1 MIRSQR
7 SKGEPE
13 KGNFLPERGKNQ
25 GNDRDFEGDIFFV
38 KKRGKMLSYPSFLYT
53 QLRLIRKRWWLLQG
67 FILTA
72 LWAVLP
78 LAKDMMYAYR
88 SMGVA
93 AALFVILIIPE
104 LWKNRTCQC
113 MEIESAAYYTLRQIY
128 SARMLPVRHRRHL
141 SRHGVSAAPAALSLS
156 LSLTDLLTQF
166 LFPMAVT
173 ACICFGI
180 FCSRRA
186 FSETAAVGMCAV
198 WSAVWWFIL
207 LNEQI
212 YAAVTLPV
220 WAALF
225 GAALLFICFAVCRSI
240 RRCGSIW
247 EEYSDGTQNDKTL
260 RSNSVILPRWIT
272 WISP

>member
-1 MIRSQR
+1 M
-7 SKGEPE
+7 
-13 KGNFLPERGKNQ
+13 
-25 GNDRDFEGDIFFV
+25 
-38 KKRGKMLSYPSFLYT
+38 
-53 QLRLIRKRWWLLQG
+53 
-67 FILTA
+67 
-72 LWAVLP
+72 
-78 LAKDMMYAYR
+78 
-88 SMGVA
+88 VA
-93 AALFVILIIPE
+93 AAGVYTHRSVGGSSTGKRYDVRIPQYGSRSRAVCDSDHSGALE
-104 LWKNRTCQC
+104 KQDV
-113 MEIESAAYYTLRQIY
+113 SVYAAYYTLRQIY
-128 SARMLPVRHRRHL
+128 SARMLLFGIVDIFL
-141 SRHGVSAAPAALSLS
+141 VTVFCGAAALSLS

-247 EEYSDGTQNDKTL
+247 EEYSDGTQNDKTYEAI
-260 RSNSVILPRWIT
+260 R
-272 WISP
+272 

>member
-1 MIRSQR
+1 MNRGDPFATFKR
-7 SKGEPE
+7 GTE
-13 KGNFLPERGKNQ
+13 KGYFLPREEKIRETIEISKETFL
-25 GNDRDFEGDIFFV
+25 REEA
-38 KKRGKMLSYPSFLYT
+38 GKMLSYPAFLYT

-67 FILTA
+67 LILAA

-78 LAKDMMYAYR
+78 LAEDLMYAYR

-128 SARMLPVRHRRHL
+128 SARMLLFGIVDIFL
-141 SRHGVSAAPAALSLS
+141 VTVFCGAAALSFS

-207 LNEQI
+207 LDEQI

-247 EEYSDGTQNDKTL
+247 EEYSDGTQNDETYEAI
-260 RSNSVILPRWIT
+260 R
-272 WISP
+272 